1 MRSSCPRWKRI
12 MMPSRRLL
20 PCRAAKAALAIGLT
34 FALAGCGSMKTI
46 GGGTGSTSSAVGY
59 VADLRL
65 ANGLSPLV
73 SDPQLEKA
81 ALEQAR
87 YMAQASKME
96 HTTGWGKD
104 FSRRIARNK
113 ISGPA
118 AENIAAGRFD
128 TAKVI
133 AVWKDSPSHRRNML
147 DPRMNRFGLA
157 YVRDPKNKDVR
168 YWVMVLA
175 K

>member
-1 MRSSCPRWKRI
+1 MEAARAFNLRTTRS
-12 MMPSRRLL
+12 
-20 PCRAAKAALAIGLT
+20 AVVALCAGL
-34 FALAGCGSMKTI
+34 ALAGCGSMKSMT
-46 GGGTGSTSSAVGY
+46 GGSGSTTSAVGY

-65 ANGLSPLV
+65 ANGLSPLA

-87 YMAQASKME
+87 YMARASRME
-96 HTTGWGKD
+96 HTAVRGKD
-104 FSRRIARNK
+104 FASRVAENDIT
-113 ISGPA
+113 GPA
-118 AENIAAGRFD
+118 AENIARGRFD

-133 AVWKDSPSHRRNML
+133 SVWKDSPPHRKNML

-157 YVRDPKNKDVR
+157 YVRDAKNKDVR
-168 YWVMVLA
+168 YWAMVLA

>member
-1 MRSSCPRWKRI
+1 MIAVRTPA
-12 MMPSRRLL
+12 L
-20 PCRAAKAALAIGLT
+20 RAIVALCAGI
-34 FALAGCGSMKTI
+34 ALAGCGSMKSMT
-46 GGGTGSTSSAVGY
+46 GGWGSTTSAVGY

-65 ANGLSPLV
+65 ANGLSPLA

-87 YMAQASKME
+87 YMARAARME

-104 FSRRIARNK
+104 FASRVAENDIK
-113 ISGPA
+113 GPA
-118 AENIAAGRFD
+118 AENIARGRFD

-133 AVWKDSPSHRRNML
+133 SVWKDSPPHRKNML

-157 YVRDPKNKDVR
+157 YVRDAKNKDVR
-168 YWVMVLA
+168 YWAMVLA